1 MKRFFTVLTLM
12 AMLVATWATP
22 ALADLEDA
30 IEDGDAGVQL
40 LTPTTA
46 TVTRGDDV
54 WVMLNW
60 TAFGDGLDEV
70 EDFEL
75 RLRKNPPKN
84 VEVGYPTNT
93 VDHTSTWDNDILTV
107 GEVDY
112 TALNVVVDEA
122 YGKNKVKLK
131 LEATFTVDGERF
143 EQRFDLEIPVVSFEG
158 DPVEQVTDDW
168 GSAPAGTVSW
178 FEIDFVGH
186 APAVTDFSVVLS
198 EPGGVSLT
206 YPQGD
211 HTSLHFD
218 DVLQDRE
225 TDVVR
230 VYLETAEMAP
240 GTYEFEI
247 TCTYTY
253 DGDRLTEFGT
263 VTLEITAP

>member
-1 MKRFFTVLTLM
+1 M
-12 AMLVATWATP
+12 AMVVATWATP
-22 ALADLEDA
+22 ASAKKSDLEEA
-30 IEDGDAGVQL
+30 IDDGDAGVQL
-40 LTPTTA
+40 LTETAA

-60 TAFGDGLDEV
+60 TAFGDMFDGVD
-70 EDFEL
+70 DFEV

-93 VDHTSTWDNDILTV
+93 VDHTSTWDNDVLSV

-112 TALNVVVDEA
+112 TALNVVVDEE
-122 YGKNKVKLK
+122 YGKDKVKLK
-131 LEATFTVDGERF
+131 LEATFSVDGEAL

-158 DPVEQVTDDW
+158 DPIVQVTEDW

-198 EPGGVSLT
+198 EPGGVLLT

-211 HTSLHFD
+211 STSLHFD

-230 VYLETAEMAP
+230 VYLETADMVP
-240 GTYEFEI
+240 GMYEFDV

-253 DGDRLTEFGT
+253 DGDQMTEYGT
-263 VTLEITAP
+263 VALEITAP